1 MSKLRLLNI
10 LKEEVTEQGYGRYF
24 KDWKTSDGK
33 TVGDTRG
40 FDFTTNKPFDK
51 DYKNPETEV
60 LSNETEDTYET
71 SSDNQNKFVNIAK
84 SKLGAPYVWG
94 SNGPNSFDCS
104 GYIRWVF
111 KEYGGSHFGIPRTA
125 HAMYQSAKKITES
138 ELMPGDLIF
147 IDTAD
152 RGIGYVDHVMMVISP
167 KGSDKIEAI
176 HAEGS
181 QGVNIESSLKSSY
194 YKNKVYGYGRFDIKG
209 LNDNTNPTPNAKP
222 KDKEEEVVVIENKK
236 ETVVVG
242 GQSYATKEWMKSQW
256 VGSGLPT
263 ENVVF
268 IDYTEETKFK
278 NLIKSGNVNKIVG
291 FSAGGVLVWDE
302 VDNESKYDFI
312 GLIDP
317 TTPNSHPKSFNK
329 NKVVVWANP
338 DTWVGGPNITRT
350 KKNLEKLIEGGLATK
365 KSTSHD
371 KMPSEFFNSYS
382 SKL

>member
-60 LSNETEDTYET
+60 LSSDVEDESEDSMGYT
-71 SSDNQNKFVNIAK
+71 SNQNKLVGIAK
-84 SKLGAPYVWG
+84 SKLGSPYVWG

-104 GYIRWVF
+104 GYIRWVV

-125 HAMYQSAKKITES
+125 HAMYQSAKKVTED
-138 ELMPGDLIF
+138 ELRPGDLVF
-147 IDTAD
+147 IDTPA
-152 RGIGYVDHVMMVISP
+152 RGVGYVDHVMMVISP
-167 KGSDKIEAI
+167 KDSDIIEVI

-181 QGVNIESSLKSSY
+181 QGVNIEKNLKSSY
-194 YKNKVYGYGRFDIKG
+194 YKNKVYGYGRFDINLEQKNKDENPVITPIV
-209 LNDNTNPTPNAKP
+209 ND
-222 KDKEEEVVVIENKK
+222 DKSKK
-236 ETVVVG
+236 QTVVVG
-242 GQSYATKEWMKSQW
+242 GQSYATKDWMKTQW
-256 VGSGLPT
+256 IGASIPT

-302 VDNESKYDFI
+302 VDDESKYDFI

-338 DTWVGGPNITRT
+338 NTWVGGPNITRT
-350 KKNLEKLIEGGLATK
+350 KKNLEKLIEDGLATK